1 MQFEWFVIN
10 SLADI
15 ASCQQSSTMYVSTS
29 TYVFLISIYYVLVAA
44 FIFWNLL
51 VLILASKDIIKSI
64 LLLLRVACIILS
76 NIAHI
81 LLIRIYGQIK
91 NGGFVLSITVLF
103 SLSSQH
109 FWSTKLDITPT
120 SSPQP

>member
-29 TYVFLISIYYVLVAA
+29 TYVFLISIIYYVLVAA

-51 VLILASKDIIKSI
+51 VLILASKDK
-64 LLLLRVACIILS
+64 
-76 NIAHI
+76 
-81 LLIRIYGQIK
+81 GW
-91 NGGFVLSITVLF
+91 T
-103 SLSSQH
+103 
-109 FWSTKLDITPT
+109 
-120 SSPQP
+120 